1 MPSSRRLVFVAALA
15 PVLLLVA
22 CGGGG
27 GADPTATTSA
37 TASPPVSTA
46 TPDLVAA
53 TEAAVAPTPACPDPY
68 PDGAPYTPEPDEPLR
83 IQPSV
88 RPAALPRF
96 TPAPLEIDDELR
108 EVVLDLLDE
117 EADHVSIVVKELE
130 GGRGVAHRVNERY
143 YAASLFKTWV
153 MLEAYHQQQAGL
165 LDFGETYVVSDYY
178 ADVSLNA
185 GELALCER
193 VSLDEALRRMLSVSD
208 NVAAHVVLDRTGAGN
223 VNAAI
228 AGLGLGSSAFTSDGS
243 LPTTAADMALL
254 LEAIASR
261 RAVAPEA
268 SDAMLG
274 LLSTEAVDDR
284 LPALL
289 PPGTRVAHKTGSWS
303 SATHDAGIVYSPA
316 GAYVIVVLTD
326 FGFQPEARA
335 LIAALSRAVY
345 QHFN

>member
-1 MPSSRRLVFVAALA
+1 MPVPRRVALFAALA
-15 PVLLLVA
+15 PALVLAA

-27 GADPTATTSA
+27 GAEPTATADETASRASA
-37 TASPPVSTA
+37 TA
-46 TPDLVAA
+46 TPTLEPAG
-53 TEAAVAPTPACPDPY
+53 AVATPTPACLDPY
-68 PDGAPYTPEPDEPLR
+68 PDGAPFTPEPDEPLR

-88 RPAALPRF
+88 RPAALARY
-96 TPAPLEIDDELR
+96 TPVPLETDGELKDR
-108 EVVLDLLDE
+108 VLDMLDDD
-117 EADHVSIVVKELE
+117 ASRVSIVVKDLE
-130 GGRGVAHRVNERY
+130 SGRGFAHRVNERY

-165 LDFGETYVVSDYY
+165 LDFAETYVVSDYY

-185 GELALCER
+185 GELALCQS
-193 VSLDEALRRMLSVSD
+193 VALDEALRRMLSVSD
-208 NVAAHVVLDRTGAGN
+208 NVAAHVLLDRTGAGN

-261 RAVAPEA
+261 RAVGPEA
-268 SDAMLG
+268 SDAMIG
-274 LLSTEAVDDR
+274 LLSTEAIDDR
-284 LPALL
+284 LPARL

-303 SATHDAGIVYSPA
+303 SATHDAGVVFSPA

-326 FGFQPEARA
+326 FGFEPEARA
-335 LIAALSRAVY
+335 LIADISRAVY
-345 QHFN
+345 DHYN